1 MENDEIKR
9 KIEDME
15 RLFGKPM
22 PSPVNFPESFK
33 YYSQIYQYYRN
44 AENN

>member
-15 RLFGKPM
+15 RFFGRPM
-22 PSPVNFPESFK
+22 PSPVNYPESFK
-33 YYSQIYQYYRN
+33 YYTQIYRHFRN